1 MKTKCLDI
9 QILGKL
15 LPITSTEWYIIMSDI
30 NEFLLQTDLDGIKW
44 RKLTAENTCFTDPLE
59 DPVLQSFTRCIKSD
73 VLCVWRRVQSS
84 GSSEQKVTDQL
95 SNGKELW
102 IFWYGDEPHNLSNL
116 LSHELQ
122 GTYTSSASRR
132 LQCRKN
138 ETHVYNMFTLKMV
151 VSEYTFKLLFITTT
165 NVKLRN
171 GASLSQC

>member
-1 MKTKCLDI
+1 M
-9 QILGKL
+9 
-15 LPITSTEWYIIMSDI
+15 
-30 NEFLLQTDLDGIKW
+30 LQTDLDGIKW

-122 GTYTSSASRR
+122 G
-132 LQCRKN
+132 KN
-138 ETHVYNMFTLKMV
+138 ICQVPVVTCNTETHVYNMFTLKMV
-151 VSEYTFKLLFITTT
+151 VSECTFKLLFITIT

-171 GASLSQC
+171 GASLT

>member
-1 MKTKCLDI
+1 VWIFKFLVSYYP
-9 QILGKL
+9 KL
-15 LPITSTEWYIIMSDI
+15 VPSGISEI
-30 NEFLLQTDLDGIKW
+30 NETFLLQTDLDGIKW
-44 RKLTAENTCFTDPLE
+44 RKLTAENTCFADPLE

-122 GTYTSSASRR
+122 GMYTLSASCH
-132 LQCRKN
+132 LQ
-138 ETHVYNMFTLKMV
+138 Y
-151 VSEYTFKLLFITTT
+151 
-165 NVKLRN
+165 RN
-171 GASLSQC
+171 TCL